1 MLCFEVY
8 VNDKKV
14 CTAGHEEL
22 DKVITSLTFD
32 KDKGTVILSIDG
44 QIFVNNSLSG
54 YAQWFIPAED
64 YGSRTKRKVKIGDE
78 IRIIS
83 KRDVVPD
90 KPMIYR
96 VGKQGKKS
104 EEDSKKVKPL
114 IYCSF
119 CSKEQKEVKKVIA
132 GPEVYI
138 CNECIDLCNEI
149 IEDENKS

>member
-44 QIFVNNSLSG
+44 QMFVNNSLSG
-54 YAQWFIPAED
+54 YAQWFIPAEN
-64 YGSRTKRKVKIGDE
+64 YGSRIKRKVKIGDE
-78 IRIIS
+78 VKIIA
-83 KRDVVPD
+83 KHDAVPD
-90 KPMIYR
+90 KPMIYKS
-96 VGKQGKKS
+96 GKEITKS
-104 EEDSKKVKPL
+104 GTKL
-114 IYCSF
+114 YCSF
-119 CSKEQKEVKKVIA
+119 CSKGQKEVNKMIA
-132 GPEVYI
+132 GPKVYI